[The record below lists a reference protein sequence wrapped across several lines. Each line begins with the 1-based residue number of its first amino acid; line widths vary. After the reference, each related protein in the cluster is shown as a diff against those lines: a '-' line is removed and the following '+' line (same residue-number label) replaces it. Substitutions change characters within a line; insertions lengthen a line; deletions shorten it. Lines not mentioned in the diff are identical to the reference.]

1 MKRATWLESV
11 TNAIGSNQA
20 LTAEDR
26 QDLSNLDTVLF
37 DAWNLGDNIILVW
50 TQDGPDLRF
59 LVVRHYTILEP
70 FGDTSSDFDANTGR
84 ELINRILAGP
94 KFIPPSNFNRI
105 CASLGG
111 AARVVQT
118 RVRQGSGLSHE
129 IISSL
134 ITRYGVS
141 LVRERAVL
149 LLDIVD
155 FSLRSPLEQVAMLNS
170 LSYSVNSACR
180 QLVSEGIQ
188 IDFARFSTGDGFYMW
203 NRARDA
209 DASIALYKLMMLI
222 LADNA
227 VAMRKAARFPVPRL
241 RAAFHVGEHYEFFQ
255 VEALNPT
262 AFSYIVGQVTIELS
276 RIIEKA
282 LPGQILLGEFNISVT
297 DAKTGRAISYNTSD
311 FIERTAASLGQLKGM
326 AVSQDHIEEIR
337 CYLTGQSAA
346 GGGFEIGR
354 YSISDK
360 HGMTRMV
367 YNAKI
372 NMHLNK
378 GEPIFLGI
386 QEKDLRSGALGRR
399 WP

>member
-134 ITRYGVS
+134 ITRYGV
-141 LVRERAVL
+141 
-149 LLDIVD
+149 
-155 FSLRSPLEQVAMLNS
+155 
-170 LSYSVNSACR
+170 
-180 QLVSEGIQ
+180 
-188 IDFARFSTGDGFYMW
+188 
-203 NRARDA
+203 
-209 DASIALYKLMMLI
+209 
-222 LADNA
+222 
-227 VAMRKAARFPVPRL
+227 
-241 RAAFHVGEHYEFFQ
+241 
-255 VEALNPT
+255 
-262 AFSYIVGQVTIELS
+262 
-276 RIIEKA
+276 
-282 LPGQILLGEFNISVT
+282 
-297 DAKTGRAISYNTSD
+297 
-311 FIERTAASLGQLKGM
+311 
-326 AVSQDHIEEIR
+326 
-337 CYLTGQSAA
+337 
-346 GGGFEIGR
+346 
-354 YSISDK
+354 
-360 HGMTRMV
+360 
-367 YNAKI
+367 
-372 NMHLNK
+372 
-378 GEPIFLGI
+378 
-386 QEKDLRSGALGRR
+386 
-399 WP
+399 